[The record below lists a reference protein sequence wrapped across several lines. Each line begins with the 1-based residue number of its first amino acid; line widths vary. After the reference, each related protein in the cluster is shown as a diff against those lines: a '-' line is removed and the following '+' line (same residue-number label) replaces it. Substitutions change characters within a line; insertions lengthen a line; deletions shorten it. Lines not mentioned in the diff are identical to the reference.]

1 MSRFYG
7 SVCMCVIEPSWNN
20 ISCALV
26 DFNTLRRLK
35 CSLGRTYLSP
45 YLKYFNGEI
54 FRRSTDTL
62 LLIVVVYSKSNF

>member
-45 YLKYFNGEI
+45 YLINGEI
-54 FRRSTDTL
+54 FRSSTDTV
-62 LLIVVVYSKSNF
+62 LLIMVVYSKSNF